1 MAADVTF
8 VLGRAGSGKSRYL
21 RHRIAELRDAGQV
34 CALIVPEQ
42 FTFEAE
48 RELAE
53 KLPGGLLN
61 VDVYSFTSLSQRILA
76 QAGERAAFLCAQGR
90 RMIVKRAVD
99 ACRDKLL
106 AFGGVCDSPG
116 FCEQCDQMFTLYK
129 RCDLTPMD
137 VQSVAQKLPDDPLGR
152 KLRDMALLYEQSEAL
167 LAGKFVH
174 PEDAL
179 GAAARYLPS
188 SFLRGQAV
196 LVDNC
201 DIWAEQINALAEGM
215 MDCAALLTFCVRAD
229 PNPNCRD
236 RRVFENEVHAYERL
250 TAMARAHG
258 CQTHI
263 VTLPQSGAPW
273 GETRYRSAALS
284 HLEHEAFATPFAAF
298 AGETED
304 VTIYAAV
311 DQNAEAAA
319 AADAVQRFA
328 AAGYRYRDM
337 ALVACDLPAYA
348 ETVQRALRQRKIPYF
363 TDAKHPLGGY
373 GLPKLL
379 TAALH
384 CVANGFLQKDVL
396 ELAKTMLT
404 GVSREDVEV
413 LENYARRYG
422 VRGTAFLKPFSREGT
437 PETAEIARQT
447 LVTPL
452 LALREALHGAK
463 TAAEKTEALYAYMDA
478 LGVRQRIETLCEA
491 LLDAGRLGLR
501 DENRQVYALVMELFS
516 QMHAI
521 MGDAPMSTKAFVSLF
536 EEGVAAYEAGV
547 VPSTADQL
555 LFGSIDRTRARNVKV
570 LFLLG
575 AREGTLPQSVRDD
588 GLIDDEE
595 LRRLAQ
601 AGLRTWDD
609 SATHA
614 TAARMDA
621 YLALTKPS
629 EKLYLSYCSA
639 EEAAPSPLI
648 DRIRLLFPS
657 LRVQTSLGQSEPV
670 DAEGGF
676 LRLAASLRAL
686 ADEGAQPDASLYA
699 YFARDARYASRL
711 SALEEALYHENGRA
725 RVSAALAK
733 RLYGFAGSASRLEA
747 FNACPFKHF
756 ARFGLRAQTRREYGE
771 QPVDEGAFCHEALAG
786 FMNALLDSGKDPK
799 SVTSAELDALL
810 DAILPPILEGHN
822 GGALTESAH
831 GRARARRLVQ
841 RIRMTAW
848 ALTRQLAAGT
858 FRITGT
864 EVSFGRGGTLPAITL
879 RLPDGDYALS
889 GRIDRLDCFAE
900 DGARYYRVI
909 DYKTGASDFDFA
921 DVYYGLKLQLPLYI
935 AAAVAV
941 DQAVAAGM
949 YYMPVQKAFAD
960 EGEPLEETLMKAL
973 RLRGITL
980 QEPSVEEATDA
991 EGLGVLP
998 PRSGRVDGD
1007 VMRRVLSHADAVSRA
1022 AAARMLSGE
1031 AEALPAYRRSGGRT
1045 ACGYCDY
1052 ASVCGFDPKLP
1063 NSRCR
1068 NTESMN
1074 DVDFMEKTDA

>member
-8 VLGRAGSGKSRYL
+8 VIGRAGSGKSRYL
-21 RHRIAELRDAGQV
+21 RHRIAAFRDAGQA

-76 QAGERAAFLCAQGR
+76 QAGEHVAFLCAQGR

-106 AFGGVCDSPG
+106 AFGGVCESPG
-116 FCEQCDQMFTLYK
+116 FCERCDQMFSLYK
-129 RCDLTPMD
+129 RCDLTPAD
-137 VQSVAQKLPDDPLGR
+137 VCAVAEKLPDDPLGR
-152 KLRDMALLYEQSEAL
+152 KLRDMARLYEKNEAL
-167 LAGKFVH
+167 LAGRFVH

-201 DIWAEQINALAEGM
+201 DIWAEQINALAAGM
-215 MDCAALLTFCVRAD
+215 MDCAASLVFCVRAD
-229 PNPNCRD
+229 PDPACRD
-236 RRVFENEVHAYERL
+236 KRVFANEMRAYERL
-250 TAMARAHG
+250 AEMARAHG
-258 CQTHI
+258 CKTRV

-273 GETRYRSAALS
+273 GEARYASAALL
-284 HLEHEAFATPFAAF
+284 HLEHEAFANPCVAF
-298 AGETED
+298 EGETED
-304 VTIYAAV
+304 ITLYAAI
-311 DQNAEAAA
+311 DKNAEAAA

-337 ALVACDLPAYA
+337 AIVACDLPAYA
-348 ETVQRALRQRKIPYF
+348 EAVQRALRQRGIPYF

-379 TAALH
+379 TAALR
-384 CVANGFLQKDVL
+384 CVSNGFVQKDVL

-404 GVSREDVEV
+404 GVSREDAEI

-422 VRGTAFLKPFSREGT
+422 VRGTTFLKPFTREDA
-437 PETAEIARQT
+437 PAAELARQA
-447 LVTPL
+447 LIAPL
-452 LALREALHGAK
+452 LALRESLRAAE
-463 TAAEKTEALYAYMDA
+463 TAAGKTEALYNYMDA
-478 LGVRQRIETLCEA
+478 LCVRQRIETLCES
-491 LLDAGRLGLR
+491 LLDEGMLGLR
-501 DENRQVYALVMELFS
+501 DENRQVYGLVMELFS

-521 MGDAPMSTKAFVSLF
+521 MGDTPLSTKAFVSLF

-555 LFGSIDRTRARNVKV
+555 LFGSIDRTRARSVKV

-575 AREGTLPQSVRDD
+575 AMEGTLPQSVRDD

-595 LRRLAQ
+595 LRRLAA

-609 SATHA
+609 SAAHA
-614 TAARMDA
+614 AAARMDA
-621 YLALTKPS
+621 YLAITKPS
-629 EKLYLSYCSA
+629 EKLYLSYCGA
-639 EEAAPSPLI
+639 EEASPSPLI
-648 DRIRLLFPS
+648 DRVLTLFPS
-657 LRVQTSLGQSEPV
+657 LSVQTSLRQSDPT
-670 DAEGGF
+670 DAAGGF
-676 LRLAASLRAL
+676 LRLAASLRAF
-686 ADEGAQPDASLYA
+686 ADEGVLPDASLYA
-699 YFARDARYASRL
+699 YFARDPRYAARL
-711 SALEEALYHENGRA
+711 SALEEALYFENGQA
-725 RVSAALAK
+725 RVSRALAQK
-733 RLYGFAGSASRLEA
+733 LYGFTGSASRLET

-756 ARFGLRAQTRREYGE
+756 ARFGLRAEARREYGE
-771 QPVDEGAFCHEALAG
+771 HPVDEGAFCHAALAG
-786 FMNALLDSGKDPK
+786 FINALLQGGGDIKTMTRDN
-799 SVTSAELDALL
+799 VDALL
-810 DAILPPILEGHN
+810 DGVLPAIMEEHN
-822 GGALTESAH
+822 GGALTENA
-831 GRARARRLVQ
+831 RARAQARRLVQ

-858 FRITGT
+858 FHITGT

-879 RLPDGDYALS
+879 SLPEGDYALS
-889 GRIDRLDCFAE
+889 GRIDRLDCFADE
-900 DGARYYRVI
+900 DARYYRVI
-909 DYKTGASDFDFA
+909 DYKTGVSDFDFA

-941 DQAVAAGM
+941 DRAVAAGM
-949 YYMPVQKAFAD
+949 YYMPVQDVVAD
-960 EGEPLEETLMKAL
+960 EGESLEEALMKAL

-980 QEPSVEEATDA
+980 SEPSVEEATDA
-991 EGLGVLP
+991 EGLGILP

-1007 VMRRVLSHADAVSRA
+1007 VMRRVLAHADAVSRTA
-1022 AAARMLSGE
+1022 AQRMLEGD
-1031 AEALPAYRRSGGRT
+1031 AQALPARRRSGGRT
-1045 ACGYCDY
+1045 ACRYCDY

-1063 NSRCR
+1063 NSRCK
-1068 NTESMN
+1068 NIESMN
-1074 DVDFMEKTDA
+1074 ETDFMEKTNA